1 MPRTLPWL
9 AQGTKPSENKQH
21 TRSSSPTPRRK
32 RTATPDDIV
41 DEDLN
46 STSVV
51 TPEKRQKRKQNRSPS
66 SSPPPAPP
74 PEVEYMREGYA
85 GDDIWIMVEDELYST
100 AQLFTQHIHHA
111 AYVELKKKAKARG
124 KDTLKSIARPTDGR
138 TEQSSDVRLRK
149 EREERDRK
157 VQRLHDTRQM
167 KESDEEEEDDYM
179 LDPLLSGLMA
189 GSQRV
194 DQELTSMPKVKS
206 NTRAAAGFTKSPQ
219 KSRPWR
225 DVEPADIFPSRK
237 TVAAASSS
245 SPRHGNSS
253 EEDDDDLDAKPK
265 QPSKMIYKPKVSYNK
280 FVKEEGSTPRP
291 STAKDL
297 PKHLGLFKRFRE
309 QAIENDSEEWDI
321 KRETDVSNTDEN
333 QTRPFSALAESSP
346 PKTASGKGES
356 QAESP
361 GARANG
367 FLAMRK
373 ARKEK
378 QKRGEEEKAK
388 NDVAIATFAF

>member
-9 AQGTKPSENKQH
+9 AQGTRPRENKQH
-21 TRSSSPTPRRK
+21 ASPSSLTPRHK
-32 RTATPDDIV
+32 RPATPDDLV

-46 STSVV
+46 STGVG
-51 TPEKRQKRKQNRSPS
+51 TPEKRQKRGQNRSPS

-100 AQLFTQHIHHA
+100 AQMFTQHIHHA
-111 AYVELKKKAKARG
+111 AYIELKKKAKARG
-124 KDTLKSIARPTDGR
+124 KDTLQSIARPTDGR
-138 TEQSSDVRLRK
+138 TEQSAEVRLRV

-157 VQRLHDTRQM
+157 VQRLYEERQT

-179 LDPLLSGLMA
+179 HDPLLSGLMA

-194 DQELTSMPKVKS
+194 DQQLTTMPKVKS

-225 DVEPADIFPSRK
+225 DPDSVDALPRRK
-237 TVAAASSS
+237 AVGAASSN
-245 SPRHGNSS
+245 SPRQGNSS

-265 QPSKMIYKPKVSYNK
+265 RPSKMTSKPKDFYSK
-280 FVKEEGSTPRP
+280 FVKEESSTPTP
-291 STAKDL
+291 SAVKQL
-297 PKHLGLFKRFRE
+297 AQQQGLFKRFRE
-309 QAIENDSEEWDI
+309 PPTEKDREERGI
-321 KRETDVSNTDEN
+321 KRELDLGNND
-333 QTRPFSALAESSP
+333 QTETRTFSELAKSSSP
-346 PKTASGKGES
+346 TKAVNEGET
-356 QAESP
+356 QAEGSGP
-361 GARANG
+361 RANG

-378 QKRGEEEKAK
+378 QKREEEEKAK

>member
-9 AQGTKPSENKQH
+9 AQGTKPSGNKQH
-21 TRSSSPTPRRK
+21 ARSSSLTPRRE
-32 RTATPDDIV
+32 RTATPDDLV

-46 STSVV
+46 STSGV
-51 TPEKRQKRKQNRSPS
+51 TANERQERKRNRSPS

-100 AQLFTQHIHHA
+100 AQMFTQHIHHA

-138 TEQSSDVRLRK
+138 TEQSAEVRLKK

-157 VQRLHDTRQM
+157 VQRLYDKRQM

-179 LDPLLSGLMA
+179 HDPLLSGLMA

-194 DQELTSMPKVKS
+194 DQQLTSMPKVKS

-219 KSRPWR
+219 KPRPWR
-225 DVEPADIFPSRK
+225 DVEPADAFPSRK
-237 TVAAASSS
+237 AVAAAPSN
-245 SPRHGNSS
+245 SPRQGNSS
-253 EEDDDDLDAKPK
+253 EEDEDDLDAKPK
-265 QPSKMIYKPKVSYNK
+265 LPSKVTFKPAVSHSK
-280 FVKEEGSTPRP
+280 SVKQESPTPTP
-291 STAKDL
+291 STVNEL
-297 PKHLGLFKRFRE
+297 PKQQGLFKRFRE
-309 QAIENDSEEWDI
+309 PPLEHDRKERGI
-321 KRETDVSNTDEN
+321 KRETDLGNTDKT
-333 QTRPFSALAESSP
+333 QTPTFSALAKSSSP
-346 PKTASGKGES
+346 KEAVNEGET
-356 QAESP
+356 QAEGTGP
-361 GARANG
+361 RANG

-378 QKRGEEEKAK
+378 QKREEEEKAK

>member
-9 AQGTKPSENKQH
+9 AQETRLREKKQH
-21 TRSSSPTPRRK
+21 ASPSSLTPRHK
-32 RTATPDDIV
+32 RTATPDDLV

-46 STSVV
+46 STGVG
-51 TPEKRQKRKQNRSPS
+51 TPEKRQKREQNRSPS

-100 AQLFTQHIHHA
+100 AQMFTQHIHHA

-138 TEQSSDVRLRK
+138 TEQSAEVRLRK

-157 VQRLHDTRQM
+157 VQRLYEKGQT

-179 LDPLLSGLMA
+179 HDPLLSGLMA

-194 DQELTSMPKVKS
+194 DQQLTTMPKVTS

-225 DVEPADIFPSRK
+225 DSESADALPRRNAI
-237 TVAAASSS
+237 AAASSN
-245 SPRHGNSS
+245 SPRQGNSS

-265 QPSKMIYKPKVSYNK
+265 QPSRVTSKPKVSYSE
-280 FVKEEGSTPRP
+280 FVKEESSTPTP
-291 STAKDL
+291 SAVKLL
-297 PKHLGLFKRFRE
+297 PKQQGLFKRFRE
-309 QAIENDSEEWDI
+309 PLVKDDREERGI
-321 KRETDVSNTDEN
+321 KRETDLGNND
-333 QTRPFSALAESSP
+333 QTQTHTFSELAKSSSP
-346 PKTASGKGES
+346 KEAINEGET
-356 QAESP
+356 QAEGP
-361 GARANG
+361 GPRANG

-378 QKRGEEEKAK
+378 QKREEEEKPK

>member
-9 AQGTKPSENKQH
+9 AQGTQPGGNKQYA
-21 TRSSSPTPRRK
+21 RSSSLTPRRK

-46 STSVV
+46 STSFVM
-51 TPEKRQKRKQNRSPS
+51 PEKRQKRKQSRSPS

-100 AQLFTQHIHHA
+100 AQMFTQHIHHA

-124 KDTLKSIARPTDGR
+124 KDTLKSIVRLTDGR
-138 TEQSSDVRLRK
+138 TEQTAEVRLRK

-157 VQRLHDTRQM
+157 VQRLYDNRQM

-179 LDPLLSGLMA
+179 HDPLLSGLMA

-194 DQELTSMPKVKS
+194 DQQLASMPKVKS

-219 KSRPWR
+219 KPRPWR
-225 DVEPADIFPSRK
+225 DVEPEDAFPSRK
-237 TVAAASSS
+237 AVAAASSNH
-245 SPRHGNSS
+245 RQGNSS
-253 EEDDDDLDAKPK
+253 EEDDGDLDAKPK
-265 QPSKMIYKPKVSYNK
+265 QPSRVTSKPKVSYNK
-280 FVKEEGSTPRP
+280 IVKEESSTPMP
-291 STAKDL
+291 STAKHL
-297 PKHLGLFKRFRE
+297 PKHQGLFKRFRE
-309 QAIENDSEEWDI
+309 APIENDREERDI
-321 KRETDVSNTDEN
+321 KRETDVSNTNEN
-333 QTRPFSALAESSP
+333 QTRPFSALAESPP
-346 PKTASGKGES
+346 PKTASGKGKSE
-356 QAESP
+356 AE
-361 GARANG
+361 GAGPRTNG

-378 QKRGEEEKAK
+378 QKREGEEKAK

>member
-9 AQGTKPSENKQH
+9 AQGPKPGGNKQH
-21 TRSSSPTPRRK
+21 ARSSSLTPRRK

-51 TPEKRQKRKQNRSPS
+51 TPEKRQKRKQSRSPS

-100 AQLFTQHIHHA
+100 AQMFTQHIHHA
-111 AYVELKKKAKARG
+111 AFVELKKKAKARG

-138 TEQSSDVRLRK
+138 TEQSAEVRLRK

-157 VQRLHDTRQM
+157 VQRLYDNRQM
-167 KESDEEEEDDYM
+167 KESDQEEEDDYM
-179 LDPLLSGLMA
+179 HDPLLSGLMA
-189 GSQRV
+189 GSQRI
-194 DQELTSMPKVKS
+194 DQQLASMPKVKS

-219 KSRPWR
+219 KSWPWR
-225 DVEPADIFPSRK
+225 DVEPEDAFPSRK
-237 TVAAASSS
+237 AVAAVPSNSH
-245 SPRHGNSS
+245 RQGNSS

-265 QPSKMIYKPKVSYNK
+265 QPSRVTSKPKVSYNK
-280 FVKEEGSTPRP
+280 FVKEESSTPMP
-291 STAKDL
+291 NTAKDL
-297 PKHLGLFKRFRE
+297 PKHQGLFKRFRE
-309 QAIENDSEEWDI
+309 PKIENDREERNI
-321 KRETDVSNTDEN
+321 KRETDVSNTHEN
-333 QTRPFSALAESSP
+333 QTRSFSALAESPP

-356 QAESP
+356 QAEGP
-361 GARANG
+361 GPRANG

-378 QKRGEEEKAK
+378 QKREGEEKAK